1 MQQQDFQQVDIYSR
15 FLQRQIRVD
24 IYGSQVNTTN
34 QYTDLLLIND
44 GQDLLTMEFSSILK
58 HNQSHFPLLCIGIH
72 AGEERKLEYGVAGFP
87 DYLGRGRKADLYA
100 SFVIEE
106 LIPFLKLSN
115 PNLQF
120 RKKFLAGFS
129 LGGLMAFDMLIDYPH
144 EFSAVGV
151 FSGSFWWRSKALE
164 DGYEEEIH
172 RIMHAKIRT
181 KKKQK
186 ELRFFLQTGQL
197 DEKADRN
204 KNGIIDSID
213 DTLGIIDELDKIGYS
228 PTQHITYVE
237 LSDGKHDIA
246 TWGRVMPN
254 FIKWLSLQ
262 Q

>member
-1 MQQQDFQQVDIYSR
+1 MQQQDFQQLEIYSR

-24 IYGSQVNTTN
+24 IYGSLVSTTN
-34 QYTDLLLIND
+34 QLTDLLLIND
-44 GQDLLTMEFSSILK
+44 GQDLLTMQFSSILK
-58 HNQSHFPLLCIGIH
+58 NHQALFPLLCIGIH

-87 DYLGRGRKADLYA
+87 DYMGRGRKADLYA
-100 SFVIEE
+100 SFIIEE
-106 LIPFLKLSN
+106 LITFLKLSN
-115 PNLQF
+115 PHLHF

-151 FSGSFWWRSKALE
+151 FSGAFWWRSKALD
-164 DGYEEEIH
+164 DGYVEEIH

-186 ELRFFLQTGQL
+186 ELKFFLQTGQL

-213 DTLGIIDELDKIGYS
+213 DALGIIEELNKMGY
-228 PTQHITYVE
+228 TTEQHVTYVE
-237 LSDGKHDIA
+237 LQDGRHDIH
-246 TWGRVMPN
+246 TWARVMPL
-254 FIKWLSLQ
+254 FLVWLNH
-262 Q
+262 